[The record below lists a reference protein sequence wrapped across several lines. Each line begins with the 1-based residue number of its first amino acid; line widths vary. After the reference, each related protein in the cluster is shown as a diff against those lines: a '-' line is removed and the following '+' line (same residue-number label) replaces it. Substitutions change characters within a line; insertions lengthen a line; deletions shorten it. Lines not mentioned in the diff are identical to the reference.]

1 MATMAKERRGP
12 VALFLSN
19 APLAPYFSIWQ
30 RGRLRV
36 KYRDR
41 CLVINMLF
49 LARGISLSFL
59 LPAPLEAT
67 ASLPNLASCPE
78 FWERTIYRARI
89 TTCISCNPSFFACN
103 SLTLFAWLRT
113 RDFLF
118 STSKFDGRRFQMRCG
133 ESECSSP
140 PLWREESININFRI
154 GIGAA
159 VPPPLLL
166 RFCFS
171 YPQCRPPSSRRFEF
185 RTFSRSRPP

>member
-1 MATMAKERRGP
+1 
-12 VALFLSN
+12 
-19 APLAPYFSIWQ
+19 
-30 RGRLRV
+30 
-36 KYRDR
+36 
-41 CLVINMLF
+41 MLF
-49 LARGISLSFL
+49 LARGLSLSFL

-67 ASLPNLASCPE
+67 ASRPSPIWHRAPSFGNVP
-78 FWERTIYRARI
+78 IYRARI

-118 STSKFDGRRFQMRCG
+118 STSKFDGRRFQMCCG

-159 VPPPLLL
+159 VPPSSSPPQILFLLSPMSAAEL
-166 RFCFS
+166 ASIRISNLLAFTASLVLLGTSTCL
-171 YPQCRPPSSRRFEF
+171 F
-185 RTFSRSRPP
+185 RG

>member
-1 MATMAKERRGP
+1 
-12 VALFLSN
+12 
-19 APLAPYFSIWQ
+19 
-30 RGRLRV
+30 
-36 KYRDR
+36 
-41 CLVINMLF
+41 MLF